1 MRIIGNQ
8 EVMYLKY
15 GTREEISMKEK
26 SKNKPGNR

>member
-15 GTREEISMKEK
+15 GTREENSVKEDRK
-26 SKNKPGNR
+26 SVV